1 MMANRLAY
9 AMFCVTTLGFTGCY
23 QQMAQQPKLKPQDPS
38 AFWMD
43 GRSTRPLVT
52 GTVARG
58 QLREDAWYFTGKV
71 KGLPPAPS
79 TDKIPAAEVLA
90 QYADTF
96 PEPVTEAMLKRGQQ
110 RYNIYCTPCHGF
122 AGFGDGTVNVRAMEL
137 MANTNGPVNGSTWVT
152 AKSLHDPIVREH
164 PLGMIYNVAT
174 NGVRTMAGY
183 GTQIS
188 IEDRWAIAAY
198 VKALQLSQNAS
209 LQDVPP
215 ELRGKLKQAE
225 VK

>member
-1 MMANRLAY
+1 M
-9 AMFCVTTLGFTGCY
+9 
-23 QQMAQQPKLKPQDPS
+23 
-38 AFWMD
+38 
-43 GRSTRPLVT
+43 
-52 GTVARG
+52 
-58 QLREDAWYFTGKV
+58 
-71 KGLPPAPS
+71 
-79 TDKIPAAEVLA
+79 
-90 QYADTF
+90 
-96 PEPVTEAMLKRGQQ
+96 
-110 RYNIYCTPCHGF
+110 
-122 AGFGDGTVNVRAMEL
+122 
-137 MANTNGPVNGSTWVT
+137 
-152 AKSLHDPIVREH
+152 REH